1 MSVVLRH
8 DTKTLKLLQNSTWNT
23 FKFQLSHGNMIGI
36 SFTLLQVN
44 ATAWYRPL
52 KEGMYPFGTN
62 PWTLGSDICGMGSGT
77 VVNLTLSV
85 CGKGQFTCADGKCVD
100 LSQRCDLRVDCSDQS
115 DEIECSLVDI
125 PPGYSTVIPPPPIN
139 VSHPLNIHF
148 MIRILAFP
156 SIATQDQTFTTTL
169 QLNLRWQDIRL
180 NYLNLKTVRSLNLL
194 EPQDVRNIWTPR
206 VFFVNAKGNL
216 FTNLAQGARVEC
228 VLGGPSVPGPPHL
241 PKEGQS
247 HHHKT
252 GNHYTVTNL
261 TSEGYY
267 SSLS

>member
-1 MSVVLRH
+1 
-8 DTKTLKLLQNSTWNT
+8 
-23 FKFQLSHGNMIGI
+23 
-36 SFTLLQVN
+36 
-44 ATAWYRPL
+44 
-52 KEGMYPFGTN
+52 MYPFGTN

-139 VSHPLNIHF
+139 VSHPLNIRF